1 MKRSTDRHLRNVP
14 TSLLALLLPLVV
26 WVPSSARAD
35 ETLDPREKF
44 EETILSEFPRVSSVA
59 AFGEQVPEAAPAAVE
74 IITAEDIRASGA
86 RTLAEALER
95 VAGLELQGDQVAVR
109 GLGPSNRYGGVSDA
123 SRVLLILDGVRMN
136 SALADAFSVGLARG
150 VSDILR
156 IEILKGPA
164 SALYGT
170 SAYAGVIQVVTQQG
184 RDRREPE
191 VELRLEAPPTLH
203 ITGRAATQHGELSA
217 SAYGR
222 LNLQSRTSSS
232 GEALERLGAGEARTH
247 LTWRGLSWS
256 TTYTFLSSPGQE
268 GSTPP
273 DKDEPSPTPEPPP
286 PDEPPPGDPPPGE
299 PPAVTRQAM
308 TRQMLTRQAAP
319 GNTTELLNHATQTAR
334 PSVTASAWASD
345 KDPPPENP
353 GGPTV
358 ATEQQ
363 QLTSALSW
371 EQQLHR
377 KLGVMLR
384 GATRLETLKIPSQQV
399 DEAERLLDAEGRL
412 LFILLPQL
420 VGTVGG
426 ELRFEQVWLASPHQP
441 YNEGEDPSPPPP
453 EYLSR
458 QVTGGYGQLELGPL
472 WETSLTLGLRVERI
486 VPTQENELRRAFE
499 YAAPRAGLVSRLPT
513 GTYVKAFYGQ
523 AYQAPSLSMLF
534 YESQVQGT
542 RLEGNPALEPESL
555 SSLEAEL
562 LQPVE
567 RLGLQVRLNV
577 FQQDIQNPILPSET
591 DDPKVLRF
599 ENREAARIQGAELSA
614 SWRPLKQ
621 VRLFGNTTLLDARF
635 VASNEKLSLVAPV
648 RGHAGVHGMFGP
660 RQQLSL
666 FVSGSYTGAQQGS
679 SSDPIGEEVVVE
691 ALLRLDGQVSLKL
704 GPSWQVALGV
714 RNLLDAKATEF
725 SQAQLYSTPGRQVW
739 VELEWRPPAKTPA
752 AALGEAL

>member
-1 MKRSTDRHLRNVP
+1 MKRSVDHHLRNVP
-14 TSLLALLLPLVV
+14 ASLMALLLPLVV
-26 WVPSSARAD
+26 CVQAPARA
-35 ETLDPREKF
+35 EGTQDPREKL

-74 IITAEDIRASGA
+74 IITAEDIRACGA

-184 RDRREPE
+184 RDRQEPE

-203 ITGRAATQHGELSA
+203 ITGRAATQQGELSA
-217 SAYGR
+217 SGYGR
-222 LNLQSRTSSS
+222 LNLQSRTSSG
-232 GEALERLGAGEARTH
+232 GEQLERLGAGEARTQ
-247 LTWRGLSWS
+247 LTWRGLSW
-256 TTYTFLSSPGQE
+256 TATYTFLSSPGQE
-268 GSTPP
+268 GSSPP
-273 DKDEPSPTPEPPP
+273 DKEEPSPTPEPPP
-286 PDEPPPGDPPPGE
+286 SDEPPPGDPPPGE
-299 PPAVTRQAM
+299 PQPVARRSASTR
-308 TRQMLTRQAAP
+308 
-319 GNTTELLNHATQTAR
+319 TTALLNSPVGMAR
-334 PSVTASAWASD
+334 PSVTASEWASE

-363 QLTSALSW
+363 QLTSALTW

-377 KLGVMLR
+377 KLGVMVR

-399 DEAERLLDAEGRL
+399 DEEERLLDAEGRL
-412 LFILLPQL
+412 HFIVLPQL

-426 ELRFEQVWLASPHQP
+426 ELRFEQVHLASPEQP
-441 YNEGEDPSPPPP
+441 NTGGDHPPPPP
-453 EYLSR
+453 ENLSR

-486 VPTQENELRRAFE
+486 VPAQEQELRRAFE

-513 GTYVKAFYGQ
+513 GTYLKAFYGQ

-555 SSLEAEL
+555 SSLEGEL
-562 LQPVE
+562 LHPVE
-567 RLGLQVRLNV
+567 GLGLQVRLNV

-591 DDPKVLRF
+591 DDPTVLRF
-599 ENREAARIQGAELSA
+599 ENREAARIRGAELSA

-635 VASNEKLSLVAPV
+635 VGSNEKLSLVAPV
-648 RGHAGVHGMFGP
+648 RGHAGVHGTFGP

-666 FVSGSYTGAQQGS
+666 FFSGSYTGAQQGS

-704 GPSWQVALGV
+704 GPSWQVAVGV

-739 VELEWRPPAKTPA
+739 VELEWRPPAKAPA
-752 AALGEAL
+752 SALGEAL